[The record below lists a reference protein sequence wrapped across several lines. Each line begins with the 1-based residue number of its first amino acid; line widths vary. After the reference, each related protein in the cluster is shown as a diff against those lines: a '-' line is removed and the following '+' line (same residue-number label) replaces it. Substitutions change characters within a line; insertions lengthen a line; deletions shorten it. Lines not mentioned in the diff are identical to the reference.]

1 MKAPIIP
8 AIAKANPV
16 VNLPRLGISISE
28 DFTDSLESRLV
39 FFSICLNKS
48 NLSSSDFW
56 ASILSSLVT
65 IGAIGRDKAVL
76 LMLLDKVFEYEVD
89 DVVLE

>member
-1 MKAPIIP
+1 VKAPIIP

-48 NLSSSDFW
+48 NLSSSDF
-56 ASILSSLVT
+56 
-65 IGAIGRDKAVL
+65 
-76 LMLLDKVFEYEVD
+76 
-89 DVVLE
+89 